1 MLSVDLST
9 LGLQSDDDSI
19 AGMGFSIFITVC
31 SLLGLLFCFRRAS
44 MLLPRNLNIQLQR
57 FNQDSDSNGIGRR
70 GPIALSEDDILG
82 ATGLEW
88 EDIETQLNE
97 DDEER
102 DQEEEMDDMA
112 SRPLKP
118 MSSQDRYVDDDDEE
132 GEEMSSNVNINNR
145 RYRDNDDNDDNDDAV
160 EGEGEINENP
170 EVTSGKGAAQ
180 KDSLFQLEDG
190 DSD

>member
-1 MLSVDLST
+1 MPS
-9 LGLQSDDDSI
+9 LQSDDDSI
-19 AGMGFSIFITVC
+19 AGMGFVSAFAVVEILDIMMC

-57 FNQDSDSNGIGRR
+57 FNQDSNSNGIGRR
-70 GPIALSEDDILG
+70 GPIALSEDDLLG
-82 ATGLEW
+82 ATGIEW

-118 MSSQDRYVDDDDEE
+118 MSSQDRYVDDDGEE
-132 GEEMSSNVNINNR
+132 GEEMSSNVNINSR
-145 RYRDNDDNDDNDDAV
+145 RYRDNDDNDDNDA
-160 EGEGEINENP
+160 EGEGENENS